1 MKRFLVLLVAV
12 CFIATV
18 AYAQGTPAPAPAA
31 NPAPTCDQIKQKKD
45 TLKAEMKAA
54 TDTKVKKEKKQE
66 LKALKA
72 EWKKA
77 GCKKKK

>member
-1 MKRFLVLLVAV
+1 MKRFLVSLVAIS
-12 CFIATV
+12 FIATV
-18 AYAQGTPAPAPAA
+18 AYAQGNPAPAPAA
-31 NPAPTCDQIKQKKD
+31 NPAPTCEQIKAKKD
-45 TLKAEMKAA
+45 ALKAEMKAT
-54 TDTKVKKEKKQE
+54 TDKKMKKEKKKE